1 MFKKNIK
8 KIKRIG
14 REIEPQETFLDKL
27 AQRKEQ
33 DFGFSEKKFEVPL
46 SRRKLKVFYI
56 VFLLLV
62 GFLLT
67 QTIQF
72 QIIKGEEYLAMAER
86 NKQGLRYGQPVRGVI
101 YDSSGEQ
108 LVFNKSS
115 HDLIINIKDL
125 PESDSEI
132 EKMIDDVSK
141 IISQDLSGLKKEI
154 EETEFD
160 VVLVEENLE
169 HEVLVLLETRI
180 DNFPGFEIKENTVRN
195 YKDGEIFSH
204 LVGFT
209 GKIGGEIKDLDNY
222 SVTDYLGKQ
231 GVEKSYEEVLRGK
244 PSKILVERDAIGN
257 KISEEVISEP
267 ESGESLVLW
276 LDAGLQEKLTKA
288 LQESMDKVGS
298 ERGAAI
304 AMDPRT
310 GGVLAMV
317 SLPSF
322 DNNLFSK
329 GISSEDLLKINNDPN
344 EPLFNRIVSGGY
356 PVGSTIKPIMS
367 SAALQEGV
375 ISPDKSILC
384 EGEISIPNPYYP
396 DQPSVYLDWD
406 THGWTDVRKAIA
418 ESCNVFFYIVG
429 GGYEEMSGLGVERI
443 KKYLELFGWG
453 ELTGIDIPGE
463 IKGRIPD
470 PEWRENH
477 FDNPQEQIW
486 RVGNTYGL
494 SIGQDNLLTTPLQV
508 VTAMSS
514 IANKGTLYQPQVVKQ
529 IVKGSS
535 EDLKIVKE
543 FEPKII
549 RKGFIDPENLRVVRE
564 GMREGV
570 EYGSSVALSG
580 LPVKAASKTG
590 TAQTSR
596 EGIYH
601 NWVSVFAPYDNPE
614 IVITVVIENVEG
626 VQFAAIPVARDTLN
640 WYFGEEEPEEEER
653 EE

>member
-1 MFKKNIK
+1 MFKKNIR

-14 REIEPQETFLDKL
+14 KEIELQETFLDKL
-27 AQRKEQ
+27 AQKKER

-46 SRRKLKVFYI
+46 SQKKLKIFYI
-56 VFLLLV
+56 FFLLIIL
-62 GFLLT
+62 FLLV
-67 QTIQF
+67 QVIQF
-72 QIIKGEEYLAMAER
+72 QVIKGEEYLAMAER
-86 NKQGLRYGQPVRGVI
+86 NKQGLRYGQPIRGVI
-101 YDSSGEQ
+101 YDNSGEQ

-115 HDLIINIKDL
+115 HDLIVSIKDL
-125 PESDSEI
+125 PESDLEVEKEI
-132 EKMIDDVSK
+132 EKISK
-141 IISQDLSGLKKEI
+141 IISEDLSGLKKEI
-154 EETEFD
+154 EDTDFD
-160 VVLVEENLE
+160 VILVEENLD
-169 HEVLVLLETRI
+169 HEILVLLETKI
-180 DNFPGFEIKENTVRN
+180 DNFPGFEIKENTVRD
-195 YKDGEIFSH
+195 YQEGVLYSH
-204 LVGFT
+204 LIGFT
-209 GKIGGEIKDLDNY
+209 GKIGEEIKELDNY
-222 SVTDYLGKQ
+222 SITDYVGKQ
-231 GVEKSYEEVLRGK
+231 GVEKSYEETLRGS

-257 KISEEVISEP
+257 KISEEVISSSEP
-267 ESGESLVLW
+267 GDSLVLW
-276 LDAGLQEKLTKA
+276 LDADLQKKLTQA
-288 LQESMDKVGS
+288 LQSSMERVGAK
-298 ERGAAI
+298 RGAAV

-329 GISSEDLLKINNDPN
+329 GISSEDLVKINNDPN

-356 PVGSTIKPIMS
+356 PVGSTIKPLMA
-367 SAALQEGV
+367 SAALEENIV
-375 ISPDKSILC
+375 SPEKSILC
-384 EGEISIPNPYYP
+384 EGKISIPNPYHP
-396 DQPSVYLDWD
+396 DKPSIYLDWE
-406 THGWTDVRKAIA
+406 THGWTNVRKAIA

-429 GGYEEMSGLGVERI
+429 GGYEDISGLGVERI

-470 PEWRENH
+470 PEWRENY
-477 FDNPQEQIW
+477 FDNSQDKIW

-514 IANKGTLYQPQVVKQ
+514 IANKGILYQPQVVKQ

-535 EDLKIVKE
+535 EDMKIIKE
-543 FEPKII
+543 FEPKIV
-549 RKGFIDPENLRVVRE
+549 RKGFISSETLKVVRE

-570 EYGSSVALSG
+570 EYGSSVALSE
-580 LPVKAASKTG
+580 LPVRAASKTG

-614 IVITVVIENVEG
+614 IVITVVIEDVEG
-626 VQFAAIPVARDTLN
+626 VQFAAIPVAKDTLN
-640 WYFGEEEPEEEER
+640 WYFKDKEN
-653 EE
+653 